1 MDPMEINDA
10 QVKNRLTLYETNEKL
25 HSMQHFAKLSISLQT
40 NTWDQLQLER
50 ALSSP
55 ELMKNLR
62 SSEMSFDG
70 TCYNYYIR
78 SLI

>member
-1 MDPMEINDA
+1 MELRDSVDWILFVLMCGKHPQTMDPMEINDA

-25 HSMQHFAKLSISLQT
+25 HSMQHFAKFSISLQT

-55 ELMKNLR
+55 AP
-62 SSEMSFDG
+62 S
-70 TCYNYYIR
+70 
-78 SLI
+78 